1 MRAKTLEINW
11 HDGQAIYSV
20 DFSSDGTRMASAG
33 ADTSV
38 RLWSMKRRPEVK
50 LDNSN
55 KKSFEKKI
63 ESFPVHIDFLSEL
76 KRHAAPVNVV
86 RFSPSGEYL
95 ASAGDDSCVILW
107 KKALTQESAFG
118 REYAEFEKETWSVVQ
133 LFHGHSKE
141 IYDLAWSPCSQFFIT
156 ASIDNTARI
165 WSISTRSAIHVLTD
179 HTHYVQ
185 GVTWDPMGQYVA
197 TQSSD
202 RSVAIYKYRKEGPN
216 RLKLSGC
223 SKRHHRMN
231 KPKPAAAMNEDVAPT
246 TTTITAA
253 PTASSTATTV
263 PSFRMYH
270 DENLVTFFRRLSF
283 SPDGAFLVTP
293 AGLCKSLDTAIATTT
308 TNNNN
313 TTTTSDSAIT
323 TTNITTTA
331 TTTNGNSNEEEGDDL
346 ANCAYLYPR
355 NTLLKHPMAYT
366 SNHNKPSIAIR
377 WCSDTYELRSS
388 AKRSMFGLPY
398 RLIYAV
404 ASQDAVYIYD
414 TQQAIPL
421 CVISGMHFAPITD
434 IAWSHDGSILV
445 FSSADGYCSA
455 VVFDE
460 NELGKANA
468 RKPTMDIAAAT
479 TATTTTSTMTAGGP
493 SEEHDIEM
501 MDITSP
507 PEKQP
512 RPVNIL
518 TSLIKPAEKRSMQ
531 VTSNTQKKRRIAPT
545 LISTITTSSS
555 STTTATASSSS
566 SSQSSSL
573 PSSSLSSQSI
583 S

>member
-1 MRAKTLEINW
+1 TLEINW

-20 DFSSDGTRMASAG
+20 DFSSDGIRMASAG

-38 RLWSMKRRPEVK
+38 RLWSMKRRLEVNQ
-50 LDNSN
+50 DIGH

-76 KRHAAPVNVV
+76 KRHSAPVNVV

-107 KKALTQESAFG
+107 KKSLTKDSTFG

-133 LFHGHSKE
+133 MFHGHSKE

-185 GVTWDPMGQYVA
+185 GVSWDPMGQYVA

-202 RSVAIYKYRKEGPN
+202 RSVAIYKYLKEGPD
-216 RLKLSGC
+216 RLKMSSC
-223 SKRHHRMN
+223 SKRHHRISKQKSSTAVTTASSNNSNNNDDTTNSM
-231 KPKPAAAMNEDVAPT
+231 ATEDVTPT
-246 TTTITAA
+246 TTTT
-253 PTASSTATTV
+253 TTTTV
-263 PSFRMYH
+263 SSFRMYH

-283 SPDGAFLVTP
+283 SPEGAFLVTP
-293 AGLCKSLDTAIATTT
+293 AGLCKNSLESSN

-313 TTTTSDSAIT
+313 NQTKSNNDEDS
-323 TTNITTTA
+323 
-331 TTTNGNSNEEEGDDL
+331 EDL
-346 ANCAYLYPR
+346 SNCAYIYPR

-377 WCSDTYELRSS
+377 WCSDTYELRPSTEP
-388 AKRSMFGLPY
+388 SMFRLPY
-398 RLIYAV
+398 RMIYAV
-404 ASQDAVYIYD
+404 ASQDAVYVYD
-414 TQQAIPL
+414 TQHAAPL

-434 IAWSHDGSILV
+434 IAWSHDGSILA

-460 NELGKANA
+460 NELGKINLQ
-468 RKPTMDIAAAT
+468 KPNTMITNT
-479 TATTTTSTMTAGGP
+479 THSTVSSSSSNKMVV
-493 SEEHDIEM
+493 EEHDIEM
-501 MDITSP
+501 MDIASP
-507 PEKQP
+507 PEK
-512 RPVNIL
+512 RPVPITTTTTSTSTLLSPTQQQATHNNHTNNNNKVNDL
-518 TSLIKPAEKRSMQ
+518 SSLIRPVSEKRSME
-531 VTSNTQKKRRIAPT
+531 TNNTQPKKRRIAPT
-545 LISTITTSSS
+545 FISSS
-555 STTTATASSSS
+555 FTP
-566 SSQSSSL
+566 QQQQQ
-573 PSSSLSSQSI
+573 PQ
-583 S
+583 